1 MNIEKIYKIQQEFA
15 KDRDWEKFHTPK
27 NLVMAMTGEVGELS
41 EIFQWLSKEEAESA
55 MEDPQKAQRIKDEIA
70 DIFYYVTRLAF
81 VLNIDLEEAFWE
93 KMKKNADKYPVD
105 LAKGHA
111 TKYTD
116 L

>member
-1 MNIEKIYKIQQEFA
+1 MNLEKIHKIQQEFA
-15 KDRDWEKFHTPK
+15 KARDWEKFHTPK

-41 EIFQWLSKEEAESA
+41 EIFQWLSNEEAESA
-55 MEDPQKAQRIKDEIA
+55 MDDPQKAQQIKDEIA

-81 VLNIDLEEAFWE
+81 VLNIDLEGAFWE
-93 KMKKNADKYPVD
+93 KMKKNADKYPVH

-111 TKYTD
+111 KKYTD